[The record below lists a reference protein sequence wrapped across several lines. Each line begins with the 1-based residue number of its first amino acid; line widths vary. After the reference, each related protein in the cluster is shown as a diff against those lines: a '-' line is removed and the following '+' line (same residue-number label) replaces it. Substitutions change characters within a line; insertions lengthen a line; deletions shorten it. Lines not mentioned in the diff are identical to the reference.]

1 MPQGPR
7 TPAAQVSAG
16 PAGPGDHACRP
27 VRITP
32 GGGPG
37 GTSSSWRSRGS
48 WGGAGLGG
56 QGEGQRPAVDGRGAL
71 VGDRDG
77 GGEAGVPGVHG
88 VGDLAGAGRGSDGG
102 GGGGAAAGV
111 AAEEAGGLGGQ

>member
-1 MPQGPR
+1 
-7 TPAAQVSAG
+7 
-16 PAGPGDHACRP
+16 
-27 VRITP
+27 
-32 GGGPG
+32 
-37 GTSSSWRSRGS
+37 SSSWRSRGS

-88 VGDLAGAGRGSDGG
+88 VGDLAGAGGGCDGG

-111 AAEEAGGLGGQ
+111 EAEEADGLGGHAAPGQVVSGALDADGFDGGSAAG